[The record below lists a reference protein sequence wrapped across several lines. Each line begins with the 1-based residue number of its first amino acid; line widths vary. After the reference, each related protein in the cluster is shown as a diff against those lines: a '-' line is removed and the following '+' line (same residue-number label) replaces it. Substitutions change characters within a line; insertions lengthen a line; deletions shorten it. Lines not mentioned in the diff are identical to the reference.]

1 MSPETVKRISARVK
15 VYELLRDL
23 SIFHSCT
30 VHLDI
35 IKALLPTDT
44 QKKLFKKIIKIYIKN
59 APTRFGVTI
68 IIIIRERTIR
78 SC

>member
-1 MSPETVKRISARVK
+1 
-15 VYELLRDL
+15 
-23 SIFHSCT
+23 